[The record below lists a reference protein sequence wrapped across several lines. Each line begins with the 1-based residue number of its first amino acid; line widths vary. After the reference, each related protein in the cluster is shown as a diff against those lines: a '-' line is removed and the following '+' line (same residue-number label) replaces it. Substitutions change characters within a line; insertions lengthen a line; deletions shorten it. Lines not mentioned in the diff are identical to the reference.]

1 MLLGDH
7 MVGGVTRSMDGGT
20 LGAWGG
26 EGVLEGVGQL
36 LLLLLL
42 VQHLPLLMGALL
54 ERERGLRWREG
65 EIELG
70 DWRLQ

>member
-1 MLLGDH
+1 MLRGDH
-7 MVGGVTRSMDGGT
+7 MVGGVTRNMDGT

-26 EGVLEGVGQL
+26 EEVLEGAVRL
-36 LLLLLL
+36 LMLLLL

-54 ERERGLRWREG
+54 ERERGLRWG
-65 EIELG
+65 ESEIDLG

>member
-1 MLLGDH
+1 
-7 MVGGVTRSMDGGT
+7 MVGGVIMSTDGGT

-26 EGVLEGVGQL
+26 EGDPEGVEQL

-42 VQHLPLLMGALL
+42 VQHLLLLMGALL
-54 ERERGLRWREG
+54 EREKGLRWGEG

>member
-7 MVGGVTRSMDGGT
+7 MVGGVTRSTDGS
-20 LGAWGG
+20 LDAWGG

-54 ERERGLRWREG
+54 GRERGLRWGEG